1 MTWVFDGQ
9 LVYFVKV
16 NTQKKVPLVV
26 VCAMG
31 KTARVVNEKHKL
43 DTWVD
48 VDEIEPFPREEY
60 DS

>member
-9 LVYFVKV
+9 VVYFVKV
-16 NTQKKVPLVV
+16 KKKIPLVV
-26 VCAMG
+26 ACAMG
-31 KTARVVNEKHKL
+31 KTARVVNEEHKL

-48 VDEIEPFPREEY
+48 VDEIEPFPKDEY

>member
-9 LVYFVKV
+9 LVYFVKAK
-16 NTQKKVPLVV
+16 KKVPLIVA
-26 VCAMG
+26 CAMG
-31 KTARVVNEKHKL
+31 KTARVVNEEYRL

-48 VDEIEPFPREEY
+48 VNEIEPFPKEEY